1 MSKLDNSLNMCGGAR
16 KSVENSMYVGTLLHR
31 NDTQLILF
39 INPDKESLFFVVEDT
54 SAIRP
59 VAIQTSNFEE
69 TISFSI

>member
-1 MSKLDNSLNMCGGAR
+1 
-16 KSVENSMYVGTLLHR
+16 LLHR

-39 INPDKESLFFVVEDT
+39 INPHKESLFFVVEDT

-69 TISFSI
+69 TISFSK